1 MAGLE
6 GTLEILLS
14 GINAPIFVCLEYKRI
29 LTFFQNEL
37 EKLSLGLLAWW
48 TMLCAVN
55 WWLMAD
61 ITQILTVG
69 PIQSLHLAEC
79 LFLIFKYVKIRP
91 LLNSF
96 SETKLCKQ
104 EKQTHLLLPVVSEP
118 LEVMAFLA
126 GSATVDDPRLPFR
139 SSGFS
144 VCSPNQLGYA

>member
-1 MAGLE
+1 M
-6 GTLEILLS
+6 LLFL
-14 GINAPIFVCLEYKRI
+14 FVWNIKEYWLFSRMNLNSSPKD
-29 LTFFQNEL
+29 FW
-37 EKLSLGLLAWW
+37 LGGQCSVLW
-48 TMLCAVN
+48 TGG
-55 WWLMAD
+55 WWL
-61 ITQILTVG
+61 TSVRFWQWG

-96 SETKLCKQ
+96 SEPQLCKH
-104 EKQTHLLLPVVSEP
+104 EKQTYLLLPVVSKP

-126 GSATVDDPRLPFR
+126 GLATEDDPRLPFR